1 MNLLQS
7 LSPDGRQLAKAE
19 KLAKKIEALSV
30 EYKAL
35 SDAELQAKTSQFR
48 QRLSQGES
56 LDELLPEAFATARE
70 AAERV
75 IGERPYPVQLMGG
88 VLLHQGDIAEMKTG
102 EGKTLTSILPVYLNA
117 LEGQGVHVVTV
128 NPYLAHRDAQW
139 MGQIYQFLGLS
150 VGCNDRTLT
159 SAQKRAAF
167 ACDITYTTNSELGF
181 DYLRDNMVMNLESRV
196 LRGLHF
202 ALVDEVDSV
211 LVDEARTPLII
222 SGAGEMLDKQYLIAD
237 QFVKALRKNEVEVDH
252 QERQVYLTEKG
263 IVHAERFFKVA
274 HLYDHSHAD
283 LVHYIQQALKA
294 NYVMMR
300 DVEYVVED
308 GEVIIV
314 DQFTGRK
321 MEGRE
326 FSDGLHQAIQAKEGV
341 GIKQET
347 KTLATITYQ
356 NFFRLYDKLAG
367 MTGTAKTEEQEFL
380 SIYNMRTIVVPTNKP
395 IARIDYPDAVYKTKG
410 EKYDAIVEEVAQ
422 LHAQGQP
429 VLVGTPSVEISE
441 ILSQRLTQKKISHPV
456 LNAKNHA
463 QEAEII
469 ARAGQKGA
477 VTIATNMAGRGTDIK
492 LGEGVVEL
500 GGLAVL
506 GTERHESKRIDNQ
519 LRGRAGRQGDPGF
532 SRFYVSMQDDF
543 IIQYASDL
551 QKESIAKFC
560 EDKLPAEKLRKTID
574 LIQKRAEDLHYDSR
588 KRVLEYD
595 DVLMEQRRIIFGQR
609 DQILIQDDLSEL
621 VGSLMDQAAASLAAS
636 LVNAKRANP
645 AQWETVLQETGKTWL
660 LGEIDKEL
668 DQAKDEKTLQ
678 AILTQEFH
686 RQHQLKKDE
695 APEQIAQLEKMI
707 LLSVIDHQWND
718 HVDSMNRLR
727 EGIYLRSY
735 AQIKPEDAYRQ
746 EGFERFTNMMAN
758 ITDQAVLTLLHIQKR
773 EPQPPVNPEA

>member
-19 KLAKKIEALSV
+19 KLARKIEALGSV
-30 EYKAL
+30 YKAL
-35 SDAELQAKTSQFR
+35 SDTDLQAKTEQFR
-48 QRLSQGES
+48 NRLSQGES
-56 LDELLPEAFATARE
+56 LDDLLPEAFATARE

-75 IGERPYPVQLMGG
+75 IGERPYPVQLIGG
-88 VLLHQGDIAEMKTG
+88 ILLHQGDIAEMKTG

-117 LEGQGVHVVTV
+117 LAGHGVHVVTV
-128 NPYLAHRDAQW
+128 NPYLAHRDAEW
-139 MGQIYQFLGLS
+139 MGQIYRFLGLT

-159 SAQKRAAF
+159 SVQKRAAF

-222 SGAGEMLDKQYLIAD
+222 SGAGEMLDKQYLMAD
-237 QFVKALRKNEVEVDH
+237 QFVKALRQDEVEVDP
-252 QERQVYLTEKG
+252 QERQVYLSEKG

-294 NYVMMR
+294 NYIMMR
-300 DVEYVVED
+300 DVEYVVEG

-395 IARIDYPDAVYKTKG
+395 IARLDYPDAVFKTKG
-410 EKYDAIVEEVAQ
+410 EKYDAIVDEVVR

-441 ILSQRLTQKKISHPV
+441 ILSQRLSQKKIPHPV

-469 ARAGQKGA
+469 ARAGQRGA

-560 EDKLPAEKLRKTID
+560 EDKLPAEKLRRTID
-574 LIQKRAEDLHYDSR
+574 LVQKRAEDLHYDSR

-609 DQILIQDDLSEL
+609 DQILMQQDLSEL
-621 VGSLMDQAAASLAAS
+621 VASLMDQAAASLAAS
-636 LVNAKRANP
+636 LLRAKHANP
-645 AQWETVLQETGKTWL
+645 AQADAVLQEAEKTWL
-660 LGEIDKEL
+660 LDEIRPEL
-668 DQAKDEKTLQ
+668 EQAKDEKTLK
-678 AILTQEFH
+678 ALLAEEFQK
-686 RQHQLKKDE
+686 QHQRKKDE
-695 APEQIAQLEKMI
+695 APLQIAQLEKMI

-773 EPQPPVNPEA
+773 EEPAPTE

>member
-19 KLAKKIEALSV
+19 KLAKKIEALGSA
-30 EYKAL
+30 YKAL
-35 SDAELQAKTSQFR
+35 SDTDLQAKTEQFR
-48 QRLSQGES
+48 NRLSQGES
-56 LDELLPEAFATARE
+56 LDDLLPEAFATARE

-75 IGERPYPVQLMGG
+75 IGERPYPVQLIGG
-88 VLLHQGDIAEMKTG
+88 ILLHQGDIAEMKTG

-117 LEGQGVHVVTV
+117 LAGQGVHVVTV

-139 MGQIYQFLGLS
+139 MGQIYRFLGLT

-159 SAQKRAAF
+159 SVQKRAAF

-181 DYLRDNMVMNLESRV
+181 DYLRDNMVMKLESRV

-222 SGAGEMLDKQYLIAD
+222 SGAGEMLDKQYLMAD
-237 QFVKALRKNEVEVDH
+237 QFVKALRQDEVEVDP
-252 QERQVYLTEKG
+252 QERQVYLSEKG

-395 IARIDYPDAVYKTKG
+395 IARLDYPDALFKTKG
-410 EKYDAIVEEVAQ
+410 EKYDAIVDEVVR

-441 ILSQRLTQKKISHPV
+441 ILSQRLSQKKIPHPV

-469 ARAGQKGA
+469 ARAGQRGA

-560 EDKLPAEKLRKTID
+560 EDKLPAEKLRRTID
-574 LIQKRAEDLHYDSR
+574 LVQKRAEDLHYDSR

-609 DQILIQDDLSEL
+609 DQILMQQDLSEL
-621 VGSLMDQAAASLAAS
+621 VASLMDQAAASLAAS
-636 LVNAKRANP
+636 LLRAKHANP
-645 AQWETVLQETGKTWL
+645 AQADAVLQEAEKTWL
-660 LGEIDKEL
+660 LDEIRPEL
-668 DQAKDEKTLQ
+668 EQAKDEKTLK
-678 AILTQEFH
+678 ALLAEEFQK
-686 RQHQLKKDE
+686 QHQRKKAE
-695 APEQIAQLEKMI
+695 APLQIAQLEKMI

-773 EPQPPVNPEA
+773 EEPAPTE

>member
-19 KLAKKIEALSV
+19 KLARKIEALGSV
-30 EYKAL
+30 YKAL
-35 SDAELQAKTSQFR
+35 SDTDLQAKTEQFR
-48 QRLSQGES
+48 NRLSQGES
-56 LDELLPEAFATARE
+56 LDDLLPEAFATARE

-75 IGERPYPVQLMGG
+75 IGERPYPVQLIGG
-88 VLLHQGDIAEMKTG
+88 ILLHQGDIAEMKTG

-117 LEGQGVHVVTV
+117 LAGQGVHVVTV

-139 MGQIYQFLGLS
+139 MGQIYRFLGLT

-159 SAQKRAAF
+159 SVQKRAAF

-222 SGAGEMLDKQYLIAD
+222 SGAGEMLDKQYLMAD
-237 QFVKALRKNEVEVDH
+237 QFVKALRQDEVEVDP
-252 QERQVYLTEKG
+252 QERQVYLSEKG

-294 NYVMMR
+294 NYIMMR

-395 IARIDYPDAVYKTKG
+395 IARLDYPDALFKTKG
-410 EKYDAIVEEVAQ
+410 EKYDAIVDEVVR

-441 ILSQRLTQKKISHPV
+441 ILSQRLSQKKIPHPV

-469 ARAGQKGA
+469 ARAGQRGA

-560 EDKLPAEKLRKTID
+560 EDKLPAEKLRRTID
-574 LIQKRAEDLHYDSR
+574 LVQKRAEDLHYDSR

-609 DQILIQDDLSEL
+609 DQILMQQDLSEL
-621 VGSLMDQAAASLAAS
+621 VASLMDQAAASLAAS
-636 LVNAKRANP
+636 LLRAKHANP
-645 AQWETVLQETGKTWL
+645 AQADAVLQEAEKTWL
-660 LGEIDKEL
+660 LDEIRPEL
-668 DQAKDEKTLQ
+668 EQAKDEKTLK
-678 AILTQEFH
+678 ALLTEEFQK
-686 RQHQLKKDE
+686 QHQRKKDE
-695 APEQIAQLEKMI
+695 APLQIAQLEKMI

-773 EPQPPVNPEA
+773 EEPAPTE

>member
-19 KLAKKIEALSV
+19 KLAKKIEALGS

-35 SDAELQAKTSQFR
+35 SDTDLQAKTEQFR
-48 QRLSQGES
+48 NRLSQGES
-56 LDELLPEAFATARE
+56 LDDLLPEAFATARE

-75 IGERPYPVQLMGG
+75 IGERPYPVQLIGG
-88 VLLHQGDIAEMKTG
+88 ILLHQGDIAEMKTG

-117 LEGQGVHVVTV
+117 LAGQGVHVVTV

-139 MGQIYQFLGLS
+139 MGQIYRFLGLT

-159 SAQKRAAF
+159 SVQKRAAF

-211 LVDEARTPLII
+211 LIDEARTPLII
-222 SGAGEMLDKQYLIAD
+222 SGAGEMLDKQYLTAD
-237 QFVKALRKNEVEVDH
+237 QFVKALRQDEVEVDP
-252 QERQVYLTEKG
+252 QERQVYLSEKG

-294 NYVMMR
+294 NYIMMR

-395 IARIDYPDAVYKTKG
+395 IARLDYPDALFKTKG
-410 EKYDAIVEEVAQ
+410 EKYDAIVDEVVR

-441 ILSQRLTQKKISHPV
+441 ILSQRLSQKKIPHPV

-469 ARAGQKGA
+469 ARAGQRGA

-560 EDKLPAEKLRKTID
+560 EDKLPAEKLRRTID
-574 LIQKRAEDLHYDSR
+574 LVQKRAEDLHYDSR

-609 DQILIQDDLSEL
+609 DQILMQQDLSEL
-621 VGSLMDQAAASLAAS
+621 VASLMDQAAASLAAS
-636 LVNAKRANP
+636 LLRAKHANP
-645 AQWETVLQETGKTWL
+645 AQADAVLQEAEKTWL
-660 LGEIDKEL
+660 LDEIRPEL
-668 DQAKDEKTLQ
+668 EQAKDEKTLK
-678 AILTQEFH
+678 ALLAEEFQK
-686 RQHQLKKDE
+686 QHQRKKAE
-695 APEQIAQLEKMI
+695 APLQIAQLEKMI

-773 EPQPPVNPEA
+773 EEPAPTE

>member
-19 KLAKKIEALSV
+19 KLARKIEALGSV
-30 EYKAL
+30 YKAL
-35 SDAELQAKTSQFR
+35 SDTDLQAKTEQFR
-48 QRLSQGES
+48 NRLSQGES
-56 LDELLPEAFATARE
+56 LDDLLPEAFATARE

-75 IGERPYPVQLMGG
+75 IGERPYPVQLIGG
-88 VLLHQGDIAEMKTG
+88 ILLHQGDIAEMKTG

-117 LEGQGVHVVTV
+117 LAGQGVHVVTV
-128 NPYLAHRDAQW
+128 NPYLAHRDAEW
-139 MGQIYQFLGLS
+139 MGQIYRFLGLT

-159 SAQKRAAF
+159 SVQKRAAF

-222 SGAGEMLDKQYLIAD
+222 SGAGEMLDKQYLTAD
-237 QFVKALRKNEVEVDH
+237 QFVKALRRDEVEVDP
-252 QERQVYLTEKG
+252 QERQVYLSEKG

-294 NYVMMR
+294 NYIMMR

-395 IARIDYPDAVYKTKG
+395 IARLDYPDAVFKTKG
-410 EKYDAIVEEVAQ
+410 EKYDAIVDEVVR

-441 ILSQRLTQKKISHPV
+441 ILSQRLSQKKIPHPV

-469 ARAGQKGA
+469 ARAGQRGA

-560 EDKLPAEKLRKTID
+560 EDKLPAEKLRRTID
-574 LIQKRAEDLHYDSR
+574 LVQKRAEDLHYGSR

-609 DQILIQDDLSEL
+609 DQILMQQDLSEL
-621 VGSLMDQAAASLAAS
+621 VASLMDQAAASLAAS
-636 LVNAKRANP
+636 LLRAKHANP
-645 AQWETVLQETGKTWL
+645 AQADAVLQEAEKTWL
-660 LGEIDKEL
+660 LDEIRPEL
-668 DQAKDEKTLQ
+668 EQAKDEKTLN
-678 AILTQEFH
+678 ALLTEEFQK
-686 RQHQLKKDE
+686 QHQRKKAE
-695 APEQIAQLEKMI
+695 APLQIAQLEKMI

-773 EPQPPVNPEA
+773 EEPAPTE

>member
-19 KLAKKIEALSV
+19 KLARKIEALGSV
-30 EYKAL
+30 YKAL
-35 SDAELQAKTSQFR
+35 SDTDLQAKTEQFR
-48 QRLSQGES
+48 NRLSQGES
-56 LDELLPEAFATARE
+56 LDDLLPEAFATARE

-75 IGERPYPVQLMGG
+75 IGERPYPVQLIGG
-88 VLLHQGDIAEMKTG
+88 ILLHQSDIAEMKTG

-117 LEGQGVHVVTV
+117 LAGQGVHVVTV

-139 MGQIYQFLGLS
+139 MGQIYRFLGLT

-159 SAQKRAAF
+159 SVQKRAAF

-222 SGAGEMLDKQYLIAD
+222 SGAGEMLDKQYLMAD
-237 QFVKALRKNEVEVDH
+237 QFVKALRQDEVEVDP
-252 QERQVYLTEKG
+252 QERQVYLSEKG

-294 NYVMMR
+294 NYIMMR

-395 IARIDYPDAVYKTKG
+395 IARLDYPDAVFKTKG
-410 EKYDAIVEEVAQ
+410 EKYDAIVDEVVR

-441 ILSQRLTQKKISHPV
+441 ILSQRLSQKKIPHPV

-469 ARAGQKGA
+469 ARAGQRGA

-560 EDKLPAEKLRKTID
+560 EDKLPAEKLRRTID
-574 LIQKRAEDLHYDSR
+574 LVQKRAEDLHYDSR

-609 DQILIQDDLSEL
+609 DQILMQQDLSEL
-621 VGSLMDQAAASLAAS
+621 VASLMDQAAASLAAS
-636 LVNAKRANP
+636 LLRAKHANP
-645 AQWETVLQETGKTWL
+645 AQADAVVQEVEKTWL
-660 LGEIDKEL
+660 LDEIRPEL
-668 DQAKDEKTLQ
+668 KQAKDEKTLK
-678 AILTQEFH
+678 ALLAEEFQK
-686 RQHQLKKDE
+686 QHQRKKAE
-695 APEQIAQLEKMI
+695 APLQIAQLEKMI

-773 EPQPPVNPEA
+773 EEPAPTE

>member
-19 KLAKKIEALSV
+19 KLARKIEALGSV
-30 EYKAL
+30 YKAL
-35 SDAELQAKTSQFR
+35 SDTDLQAKTEQFR
-48 QRLSQGES
+48 NRLSQGES
-56 LDELLPEAFATARE
+56 LDDLLPEAFATARE

-75 IGERPYPVQLMGG
+75 IGERPYPVQLIGG
-88 VLLHQGDIAEMKTG
+88 ILLHQGDIAEMKTG

-117 LEGQGVHVVTV
+117 LAGQGVHVVTV
-128 NPYLAHRDAQW
+128 NPYLAHRDAEW
-139 MGQIYQFLGLS
+139 MGQIYRFLGLT

-159 SAQKRAAF
+159 SVQKRAAF

-222 SGAGEMLDKQYLIAD
+222 SGAGEMLDKQYLMAD
-237 QFVKALRKNEVEVDH
+237 QFVKALRQDEVEVDP
-252 QERQVYLTEKG
+252 QERQVYLSEKG

-395 IARIDYPDAVYKTKG
+395 IARLDYPDALFKTKG
-410 EKYDAIVEEVAQ
+410 EKYDAIVDEVVR

-441 ILSQRLTQKKISHPV
+441 ILSQRLSQKKIPHPV

-469 ARAGQKGA
+469 ARAGQRGA

-560 EDKLPAEKLRKTID
+560 EDKLPAEKLRRTID
-574 LIQKRAEDLHYDSR
+574 LVQKRAEDLHYDSR

-609 DQILIQDDLSEL
+609 DQILMQQDLSEL
-621 VGSLMDQAAASLAAS
+621 VASLMDQAAASLAAS
-636 LVNAKRANP
+636 LLRAKHANP
-645 AQWETVLQETGKTWL
+645 AQADAVLQEAEKTWL
-660 LGEIDKEL
+660 LDEIRPEL
-668 DQAKDEKTLQ
+668 EQAKDEKTLK
-678 AILTQEFH
+678 ALLAEEFQK
-686 RQHQLKKDE
+686 QHQRKKAE
-695 APEQIAQLEKMI
+695 APLQIAQLEKMI

-773 EPQPPVNPEA
+773 EEPAPTE

>member
-19 KLAKKIEALSV
+19 KLARKIEALGSV
-30 EYKAL
+30 YKAL
-35 SDAELQAKTSQFR
+35 SDTDLQAKTEQFR
-48 QRLSQGES
+48 NRLSQGES
-56 LDELLPEAFATARE
+56 LDDLLPEAFATARE

-75 IGERPYPVQLMGG
+75 IGERPYPVQLIGG
-88 VLLHQGDIAEMKTG
+88 ILLHQGDIAEMKTG

-117 LEGQGVHVVTV
+117 LAGQGVHVVTV

-139 MGQIYQFLGLS
+139 MGQIYRFLGLT

-159 SAQKRAAF
+159 SVQKRAAF

-222 SGAGEMLDKQYLIAD
+222 SGAGEMLDKQYLMAD
-237 QFVKALRKNEVEVDH
+237 QFVKALRQDEVEVDP
-252 QERQVYLTEKG
+252 QERQVYLSEKG

-294 NYVMMR
+294 NYIMMR

-395 IARIDYPDAVYKTKG
+395 IARLDYPDAVFKTKG
-410 EKYDAIVEEVAQ
+410 EKYDAIVDEVVR

-441 ILSQRLTQKKISHPV
+441 ILSQRLSQKKIPHPV

-469 ARAGQKGA
+469 ARAGQRGA

-560 EDKLPAEKLRKTID
+560 EDKLPAEKLRRTID
-574 LIQKRAEDLHYDSR
+574 LVQKRAEDLHYDSR

-609 DQILIQDDLSEL
+609 DQILMQQDLSEL
-621 VGSLMDQAAASLAAS
+621 VASLMDQAAASLAAS
-636 LVNAKRANP
+636 LLRAKHANP
-645 AQWETVLQETGKTWL
+645 AQADAVLQEAEKTWL
-660 LGEIDKEL
+660 LDEIRPEL
-668 DQAKDEKTLQ
+668 EQAKDEKTLK
-678 AILTQEFH
+678 ALLAEEFQK
-686 RQHQLKKDE
+686 QHQRKKDE
-695 APEQIAQLEKMI
+695 APLQIAQLEKMI

-773 EPQPPVNPEA
+773 EEPATTE

>member
-19 KLAKKIEALSV
+19 KLARKIEALGSV
-30 EYKAL
+30 YKAL
-35 SDAELQAKTSQFR
+35 SDTDLQAKTEQFR
-48 QRLSQGES
+48 NRLSQGES
-56 LDELLPEAFATARE
+56 LDDLLPEAFATARE

-75 IGERPYPVQLMGG
+75 IGERPYPVQLIGG
-88 VLLHQGDIAEMKTG
+88 ILLHQGDIAEMKTG

-117 LEGQGVHVVTV
+117 LAGQGVHVVTV
-128 NPYLAHRDAQW
+128 NPYLAHRDAEW
-139 MGQIYQFLGLS
+139 MGQIYRFLGLT

-159 SAQKRAAF
+159 SVQKRAAF

-222 SGAGEMLDKQYLIAD
+222 SGAGEMLDKQYLMAD
-237 QFVKALRKNEVEVDH
+237 QFVKALRQDEVEVDP
-252 QERQVYLTEKG
+252 QERQVYLSEKG

-294 NYVMMR
+294 NYIMMR

-395 IARIDYPDAVYKTKG
+395 IARLDYPDALFKTKG
-410 EKYDAIVEEVAQ
+410 EKYDAIVDEVVR

-441 ILSQRLTQKKISHPV
+441 ILSQRLSQKKIPHPV

-469 ARAGQKGA
+469 ARAGQRGA

-560 EDKLPAEKLRKTID
+560 EDKLPAEKLRRTID
-574 LIQKRAEDLHYDSR
+574 LVQKRAEDLHYDSR

-609 DQILIQDDLSEL
+609 DQILMQQDLSEL
-621 VGSLMDQAAASLAAS
+621 VASLMDQAAASLAAS
-636 LVNAKRANP
+636 LLRAKHANP
-645 AQWETVLQETGKTWL
+645 AQADAVLQEAEKTWL
-660 LGEIDKEL
+660 LDEIRPEL
-668 DQAKDEKTLQ
+668 EQAKDEKTLK
-678 AILTQEFH
+678 ALLAEEFQK
-686 RQHQLKKDE
+686 QHQRKKDE
-695 APEQIAQLEKMI
+695 APLQIAQLEKMI

-773 EPQPPVNPEA
+773 EEPAPTE

>member
-19 KLAKKIEALSV
+19 KLARKIEALGSV
-30 EYKAL
+30 YKAL
-35 SDAELQAKTSQFR
+35 SDTDLQAKTEQFR
-48 QRLSQGES
+48 NRLSQGES
-56 LDELLPEAFATARE
+56 LDDLLPEAFATARE

-75 IGERPYPVQLMGG
+75 IGERPYPVQLIGG
-88 VLLHQGDIAEMKTG
+88 ILLHQGDIAEMKTG

-117 LEGQGVHVVTV
+117 LAGQGVHVVTV
-128 NPYLAHRDAQW
+128 NPYLAHRDAEW
-139 MGQIYQFLGLS
+139 MGQIYRFLGLT

-159 SAQKRAAF
+159 SVQKRAAF

-222 SGAGEMLDKQYLIAD
+222 SGAGEMLDKQYLMAD
-237 QFVKALRKNEVEVDH
+237 QFVKALRQDEVEVDP

-395 IARIDYPDAVYKTKG
+395 IARLDYPDALFKTKG
-410 EKYDAIVEEVAQ
+410 EKYDAIVDEVVR

-441 ILSQRLTQKKISHPV
+441 ILSQRLSQKKIPHPV

-469 ARAGQKGA
+469 ARAGQRGA

-560 EDKLPAEKLRKTID
+560 EDKLPAEKLRRTID
-574 LIQKRAEDLHYDSR
+574 LVQKRAEDLHYDSR

-609 DQILIQDDLSEL
+609 DQILMQQDLSEL
-621 VGSLMDQAAASLAAS
+621 VASLMDQAAASLAAS
-636 LVNAKRANP
+636 LLRAKHANP
-645 AQWETVLQETGKTWL
+645 AQADAVLQEAEKTWL
-660 LGEIDKEL
+660 LDEIRPEL
-668 DQAKDEKTLQ
+668 EQAKDEKTLK
-678 AILTQEFH
+678 ALLAEEFQK
-686 RQHQLKKDE
+686 QHQRKKDE
-695 APEQIAQLEKMI
+695 APLQIAQLEKMI

-773 EPQPPVNPEA
+773 EEPAPTE

>member
-19 KLAKKIEALSV
+19 KLARKIEALGSV
-30 EYKAL
+30 YKAL
-35 SDAELQAKTSQFR
+35 SDTDLQAKTEQFR
-48 QRLSQGES
+48 NRLSQGES
-56 LDELLPEAFATARE
+56 LDDLLPEAFATARE

-75 IGERPYPVQLMGG
+75 IGERPYPVQLIGG
-88 VLLHQGDIAEMKTG
+88 ILLHQGDIAEMKTG

-117 LEGQGVHVVTV
+117 LAGQGVHVVTV
-128 NPYLAHRDAQW
+128 NPYLAHRDAEW
-139 MGQIYQFLGLS
+139 MGQIYRFLGLT

-159 SAQKRAAF
+159 SVQKRAAF

-222 SGAGEMLDKQYLIAD
+222 SGAGEMLDKQYLMAD
-237 QFVKALRKNEVEVDH
+237 QFVKALRQDEVEVDP
-252 QERQVYLTEKG
+252 QERQVYLSEKG

-294 NYVMMR
+294 NYIMMR

-395 IARIDYPDAVYKTKG
+395 IARLDYPDAVFKTKG
-410 EKYDAIVEEVAQ
+410 EKYDAIVDEVVR

-441 ILSQRLTQKKISHPV
+441 ILSQRLSQKKIPHPV

-469 ARAGQKGA
+469 ARAGQRGA

-551 QKESIAKFC
+551 QKESITKFC
-560 EDKLPAEKLRKTID
+560 EDKLPAEKLRRTID
-574 LIQKRAEDLHYDSR
+574 LVQKRAEDLHYDSR
-588 KRVLEYD
+588 KRELEYD

-609 DQILIQDDLSEL
+609 DQILMQQDLSEL
-621 VGSLMDQAAASLAAS
+621 VASLMDQAAASLAAS
-636 LVNAKRANP
+636 LLRAKHANP
-645 AQWETVLQETGKTWL
+645 AQADAVLQEAEKTWL
-660 LGEIDKEL
+660 LDEIRPEL
-668 DQAKDEKTLQ
+668 EQAKDEKTLK
-678 AILTQEFH
+678 ALLAEEFQK
-686 RQHQLKKDE
+686 QHQRKKDE
-695 APEQIAQLEKMI
+695 APLQIAQLEKMI

-773 EPQPPVNPEA
+773 EEPAPTE

>member
-19 KLAKKIEALSV
+19 KLARKIEALGSV
-30 EYKAL
+30 YKAL
-35 SDAELQAKTSQFR
+35 SDTDLQAKTEQFR
-48 QRLSQGES
+48 NRLSQGES
-56 LDELLPEAFATARE
+56 LDDLLPEAFATARE

-75 IGERPYPVQLMGG
+75 IGERPYPVQLIGG
-88 VLLHQGDIAEMKTG
+88 ILLHQGDIAEMKTG

-117 LEGQGVHVVTV
+117 LAGQGVHVVTV
-128 NPYLAHRDAQW
+128 NPYLAHRDAEW
-139 MGQIYQFLGLS
+139 MGQIYRFLGLT

-159 SAQKRAAF
+159 SVQKRAAF

-222 SGAGEMLDKQYLIAD
+222 SGAGEMLDKQYLTAD
-237 QFVKALRKNEVEVDH
+237 QFVKALRRDEVEVDP
-252 QERQVYLTEKG
+252 QERQVYLSEKG

-294 NYVMMR
+294 NYIMMR

-395 IARIDYPDAVYKTKG
+395 IARLDYPDAVFKTKG
-410 EKYDAIVEEVAQ
+410 EKYDAIVDEVVR

-441 ILSQRLTQKKISHPV
+441 ILSQRLSQKKIPHPV

-469 ARAGQKGA
+469 ARAGQRGA

-560 EDKLPAEKLRKTID
+560 EDKLPAEKLRRTID
-574 LIQKRAEDLHYDSR
+574 LVQKRAEDLHYDSR

-609 DQILIQDDLSEL
+609 DQILMQQDLSEL
-621 VGSLMDQAAASLAAS
+621 VASLMDQAAASLAAS
-636 LVNAKRANP
+636 LLRAKHANP
-645 AQWETVLQETGKTWL
+645 AQADAVLQEAEKTWL
-660 LGEIDKEL
+660 LDEIRPEL
-668 DQAKDEKTLQ
+668 EQAKDEKTLN
-678 AILTQEFH
+678 ALLTEEFQK
-686 RQHQLKKDE
+686 QHQRKKAE
-695 APEQIAQLEKMI
+695 APLQIAQLEKMI

-773 EPQPPVNPEA
+773 EEPAPTE

>member
-19 KLAKKIEALSV
+19 KLAKKIEALGS

-35 SDAELQAKTSQFR
+35 SDTDLQAKTEQFR
-48 QRLSQGES
+48 NRLSQGES
-56 LDELLPEAFATARE
+56 LDDLLPEAFATARE

-75 IGERPYPVQLMGG
+75 IGERPYSVQLIGG
-88 VLLHQGDIAEMKTG
+88 ILLHQGDIAEMKTG

-117 LEGQGVHVVTV
+117 LAGQGVHVVTV

-139 MGQIYQFLGLS
+139 MGQIYRFLGLT

-159 SAQKRAAF
+159 SVQKRAAF

-222 SGAGEMLDKQYLIAD
+222 SGAGEMLDKQYLMAD
-237 QFVKALRKNEVEVDH
+237 QFVKALRRDEVEIDP
-252 QERQVYLTEKG
+252 QERQVYLSEKG

-294 NYVMMR
+294 NYIMMR

-395 IARIDYPDAVYKTKG
+395 IARLDYPDALFKTKG
-410 EKYDAIVEEVAQ
+410 EKYDAIVDEVVR

-441 ILSQRLTQKKISHPV
+441 ILSQRLSQKKIPHPV

-469 ARAGQKGA
+469 ARAGQRGA

-560 EDKLPAEKLRKTID
+560 EDKLPAEKLRRTID
-574 LIQKRAEDLHYDSR
+574 LVQKRAEDLHYDSR

-609 DQILIQDDLSEL
+609 DQILMQQDLSEL
-621 VGSLMDQAAASLAAS
+621 VASLMDQAAASLAAS
-636 LVNAKRANP
+636 LLRAKHANP
-645 AQWETVLQETGKTWL
+645 AQADAVLQEAEKTWL
-660 LGEIDKEL
+660 LDEIRPEL
-668 DQAKDEKTLQ
+668 EQAKDEKTLK
-678 AILTQEFH
+678 ALLAEEFQK
-686 RQHQLKKDE
+686 QHQRKKAE
-695 APEQIAQLEKMI
+695 APLQIAQLEKMI
-707 LLSVIDHQWND
+707 LISVIDHQWND

-773 EPQPPVNPEA
+773 EEPAPTE

>member
-19 KLAKKIEALSV
+19 KLARKIEALGSV
-30 EYKAL
+30 YKAL
-35 SDAELQAKTSQFR
+35 SDTDLQAKTEQFR
-48 QRLSQGES
+48 NRLSQGES
-56 LDELLPEAFATARE
+56 LDDLLPEAFATARE

-75 IGERPYPVQLMGG
+75 IGERPYPVQLIGG
-88 VLLHQGDIAEMKTG
+88 ILLHQGDIAEMKTG

-117 LEGQGVHVVTV
+117 LAGQGVHVVTV

-139 MGQIYQFLGLS
+139 MGQIYRFLGLT

-159 SAQKRAAF
+159 SVQKRAAF

-222 SGAGEMLDKQYLIAD
+222 SGAGEMLDKQYLMAD
-237 QFVKALRKNEVEVDH
+237 QFVKALRQDEVEVDP
-252 QERQVYLTEKG
+252 QERQVYLSEKG

-395 IARIDYPDAVYKTKG
+395 IARLDYPDALFKTKG
-410 EKYDAIVEEVAQ
+410 EKYDAIVDEVVR

-441 ILSQRLTQKKISHPV
+441 ILSQRLSQKKIPHPV

-469 ARAGQKGA
+469 ARAGQRGA

-560 EDKLPAEKLRKTID
+560 EDKLPAEKLRRTID
-574 LIQKRAEDLHYDSR
+574 LVQKRAEDLHYDSR

-609 DQILIQDDLSEL
+609 DQILMQQDLSEL
-621 VGSLMDQAAASLAAS
+621 VASLMDQAAASLAAS
-636 LVNAKRANP
+636 LLRAKHANP
-645 AQWETVLQETGKTWL
+645 AQADAVLQEAEKTWL
-660 LGEIDKEL
+660 LDEIRPEL
-668 DQAKDEKTLQ
+668 EQAKDEKTLK
-678 AILTQEFH
+678 ALLAEEFQK
-686 RQHQLKKDE
+686 QHQRKKAE
-695 APEQIAQLEKMI
+695 APLQIAQLEKMI

-773 EPQPPVNPEA
+773 EEPAPTE